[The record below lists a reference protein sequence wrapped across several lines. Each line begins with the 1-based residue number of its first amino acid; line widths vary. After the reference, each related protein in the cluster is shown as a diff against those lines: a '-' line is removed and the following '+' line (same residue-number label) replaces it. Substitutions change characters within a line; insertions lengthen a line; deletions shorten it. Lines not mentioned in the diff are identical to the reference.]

1 MSMKK
6 YKETVIIIKLFTL
19 VYFKMS
25 TQKQL
30 EKSKIYGEKQKVRL
44 YKIKHFIFDF
54 GGVFI
59 EKTFVLKNVLDILEA
74 DLNISMPRDENSY
87 IRKIKRG
94 LSSGRISTQEFLQK
108 IFEKYYYPFQK
119 NDRALPPKKVNAAY
133 YEELWFDLYS
143 QVTNIS
149 SEMAEI
155 IERLHQAD
163 YTVSLMSN
171 THDIHAKSNLLRGFY
186 DIFDNIFLSNEIGFI
201 KPDMDKYKYV
211 LKKLDTKPKR
221 CIFID
226 DKIQNLVPAR
236 ELGIIVIRFESFEKF
251 KEQLNELG
259 IGNISRDLRYK
270 IKKRYK
276 KYKKSKKEYKKAK
289 REYKKAKKD
298 YLKKKRKS
306 LKRRLEFQRKHSLYR
321 KKKVEYQKEKEKK
334 KQELETKLRI
344 T

>member
-1 MSMKK
+1 VNVRMSA
-6 YKETVIIIKLFTL
+6 
-19 VYFKMS
+19 
-25 TQKQL
+25 QKQL

-54 GGVFI
+54 GGVLI
-59 EKTFVLKNVLDILEA
+59 EKTFVLKNVLDIIEA
-74 DLNISMPRDENSY
+74 DLNISIPRDENSY

-94 LSSGRISTQEFLQK
+94 LSSGRLSTLEFLEK

-119 NDRALPPKKVNAAY
+119 TDGALPPKKVNTVY

-171 THDIHAKSNLLRGFY
+171 THDVHAKSNYLRGFY
-186 DIFDNIFLSNEIGFI
+186 DIFDNVFLSNEIGFI

-211 LKKLDTKPKR
+211 LKKLDTKPKK

-236 ELGIIVIRFESFEKF
+236 ELGIIVIRFESFDKF
-251 KEQLNELG
+251 KKQLNQLG
-259 IGNISRDLRYK
+259 IGNISRDLRHE

-276 KYKKSKKEYKKAK
+276 KYKKTKKEYKKAK
-289 REYKKAKKD
+289 KEYKKAKKD
-298 YLKKKRKS
+298 YLKKKGKS
-306 LKRRLEFQRKHSLYR
+306 RRRRLEYQRKHSHYR
-321 KKKVEYQKEKEKK
+321 KKKAEYKKAKEKK
-334 KQELETKLRI
+334 KQELEPKLRI

>member
-1 MSMKK
+1 MLKK
-6 YKETVIIIKLFTL
+6 IEMT
-19 VYFKMS
+19 S
-25 TQKQL
+25 QDHL
-30 EKSKIYGEKQKVRL
+30 EDFKIYGEKQKVRL

-54 GGVFI
+54 GGVMI
-59 EKTFVLKNVLDILEA
+59 EKTFVLKNVLDIIEA
-74 DLNISMPRDENSY
+74 DLNISIPRDENSY

-94 LSSGRISTQEFLQK
+94 LSSGRTSTQEFLEK
-108 IFEKYYYPFQK
+108 IFDKYYYPFQK
-119 NDRALPPKKVNAAY
+119 SDGALPPKKVNASY

-149 SEMAEI
+149 LEMAEI

-186 DIFDNIFLSNEIGFI
+186 DIFDNVFLSNEIGFI
-201 KPDMDKYKYV
+201 KPDMDKYKHV
-211 LKKLDTKPKR
+211 LKKLDTKPKK

-251 KEQLNELG
+251 KNQLNELG
-259 IGNISRDLRYK
+259 IGEISKDLRQK

-276 KYKKSKKEYKKAK
+276 KYKKMK
-289 REYKKAKKD
+289 REYKKAKKEYKKAKKN
-298 YLKKKRKS
+298 YLKKKGKS
-306 LKRRLEFQRKHSLYR
+306 SKRRIEYQRKRSHYR
-321 KKKVEYQKEKEKK
+321 KKKAEFKKEKVKK
-334 KQELETKLRI
+334 KEELETKLKI

>member
-1 MSMKK
+1 MSKQ
-6 YKETVIIIKLFTL
+6 E
-19 VYFKMS
+19 
-25 TQKQL
+25 QL

-54 GGVFI
+54 GGVLI
-59 EKTFVLKNVLDILEA
+59 EKTFVLKNLLDIIES
-74 DLNISMPRDENSY
+74 DLNISIPRDENSY
-87 IRKIKRG
+87 IRKIRRS
-94 LSSGRISTQEFLQK
+94 LSSGRISSHEFLEK
-108 IFEKYYYPFQK
+108 IFDKYYYPFQK
-119 NDRALPPKKVNAAY
+119 KNGALPPKKVNVDY
-133 YEELWFDLYS
+133 YIELWFDLYS

-163 YTVSLMSN
+163 YSVSLMSN

-201 KPDMDKYKYV
+201 KPDMEKYKYV
-211 LKKLDTKPKR
+211 LKKLDTKPKK

-251 KEQLNELG
+251 KNQLKELG
-259 IGNISRDLRYK
+259 IGNIRKNLRHE
-270 IKKRYK
+270 IKK
-276 KYKKSKKEYKKAK
+276 KYKKYEKTKKEYKKAK
-289 REYKKAKKD
+289 KEYKKARKD
-298 YLKKKRKS
+298 YLKKKSKS
-306 LKRRLEFQRKHSLYR
+306 LKRRMEYQRRRSLYR
-321 KKKVEYQKEKEKK
+321 KKKAEYKKEKEKK
-334 KQELETKLRI
+334 KQELEPKLKI

>member
-1 MSMKK
+1 MSRQ
-6 YKETVIIIKLFTL
+6 E
-19 VYFKMS
+19 
-25 TQKQL
+25 QL

-54 GGVFI
+54 GGVMI
-59 EKTFVLKNVLDILEA
+59 EKTFVLKNLLDMIES
-74 DLNISMPRDENSY
+74 DLNISIPRDENSY

-94 LSSGRISTQEFLQK
+94 LSSGRTSSQDFLEK

-119 NDRALPPKKVNAAY
+119 KDGALPPKKVNTAY
-133 YEELWFDLYS
+133 YVELWFDLYS

-171 THDIHAKSNLLRGFY
+171 THDIHAKSNILRGFY
-186 DIFDNIFLSNEIGFI
+186 DIFDNVFLSNEIGFI
-201 KPDMDKYKYV
+201 KPDLDKYKHV

-236 ELGIIVIRFESFEKF
+236 ELGIIVIRFESFNKF

-259 IGNISRDLRYK
+259 VGDISKDLRHE

-276 KYKKSKKEYKKAK
+276 KYKKTKKEYKKAK
-289 REYKKAKKD
+289 KEYKKARKE
-298 YLKKKRKS
+298 YLKKKGKS
-306 LKRRLEFQRKHSLYR
+306 LKRRMKYQRKRIQYR
-321 KKKVEYQKEKEKK
+321 SKKAEYKKEKKKK
-334 KQELETKLRI
+334 KQELI
-344 T
+344 TRLKIT